1 MTRVCDTLCGYKAIN
16 FPSFIAG
23 LLLNFCFLKITFI
36 SPPFVGVLP
45 ALRLIYK
52 ARCDVFEAY
61 LPCRAR
67 VNYCGLNG
75 RRLKACYGILLL
87 FFFLLCHCSWYCCC
101 CCCCCG
107 AAATIHA
114 ASPHV
119 FQLLHFSVSWQRLS
133 SPAPMPVPAVK
144 RSLGSSQHS
153 FYGFLIYARR
163 MLFFSAPSCFRCF
176 AFSRFYAN
184 SLF

>member
-1 MTRVCDTLCGYKAIN
+1 MAR
-16 FPSFIAG
+16 

-36 SPPFVGVLP
+36 FPPFVGVLP

-75 RRLKACYGILLL
+75 RRLKACYGILL
-87 FFFLLCHCSWYCCC
+87 FFFFSLCHCSWYCCC
-101 CCCCCG
+101 CCFCCVPVLLWCRG
-107 AAATIHA
+107 NDTRSLAACISITAFLSQLAAALK
-114 ASPHV
+114 P
-119 FQLLHFSVSWQRLS
+119 R
-133 SPAPMPVPAVK
+133 SPARPGCKAFLGLLAAFFLWIFNLRQAHAV
-144 RSLGSSQHS
+144 
-153 FYGFLIYARR
+153 
-163 MLFFSAPSCFRCF
+163 FFFAAPSCFRCF

>member
-1 MTRVCDTLCGYKAIN
+1 MAR
-16 FPSFIAG
+16 

-36 SPPFVGVLP
+36 FPPFVGVLP

-75 RRLKACYGILLL
+75 RRLKACYGILLF
-87 FFFLLCHCSWYCCC
+87 FFFLRFAIARGIAVVVAFAVLLWCRGNDTRSLAACISIIAFLSQL
-101 CCCCCG
+101 
-107 AAATIHA
+107 AAALE
-114 ASPHV
+114 P
-119 FQLLHFSVSWQRLS
+119 R
-133 SPAPMPVPAVK
+133 SPARPGCKAFLGLLAAFFLWIFNLRQAHAV
-144 RSLGSSQHS
+144 
-153 FYGFLIYARR
+153 
-163 MLFFSAPSCFRCF
+163 FFSAAPSCFRCF

>member
-1 MTRVCDTLCGYKAIN
+1 MAR
-16 FPSFIAG
+16 

-36 SPPFVGVLP
+36 FPPLVGVLP

-75 RRLKACYGILLL
+75 RRLKACYGILL
-87 FFFLLCHCSWYCCC
+87 FFFFFALPLLVVLLLLLLSLLL
-101 CCCCCG
+101 CCCG

-133 SPAPMPVPAVK
+133 SPAPLPVPAVK

-163 MLFFSAPSCFRCF
+163 TLFFFAAPSCFRCF